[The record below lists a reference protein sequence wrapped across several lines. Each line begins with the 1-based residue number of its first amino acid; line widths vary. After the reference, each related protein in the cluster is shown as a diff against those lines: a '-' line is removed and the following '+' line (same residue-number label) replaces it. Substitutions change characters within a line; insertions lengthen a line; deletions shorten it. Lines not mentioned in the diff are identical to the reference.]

1 MKKIIFCI
9 AAMLSGFAC
18 VKIHSFTAAP
28 VTDPA
33 NFSLEYYTTGF
44 GQNTDYMQPVFKVK
58 GTKFVYTYE
67 EMWGDPA
74 QKKIRRD
81 TLLLGNFRI
90 SSIDSISSLIGEIKD
105 SLIHKTNIHS
115 LGGSEEDIEI
125 LTGEKKI
132 RFQLFNATD
141 TTATKIIMILD
152 AYMSGPEEV
161 IKAMNY
167 RE

>member
-1 MKKIIFCI
+1 
-9 AAMLSGFAC
+9 
-18 VKIHSFTAAP
+18 
-28 VTDPA
+28 
-33 NFSLEYYTTGF
+33 
-44 GQNTDYMQPVFKVK
+44 
-58 GTKFVYTYE
+58 
-67 EMWGDPA
+67 
-74 QKKIRRD
+74 
-81 TLLLGNFRI
+81 
-90 SSIDSISSLIGEIKD
+90 LIGEIKD